1 MPNTSKT
8 SEPRNGLSFGSAL
21 ALVAATATLC
31 LAATG
36 KLGLYIHP
44 RYFVFTVAMAVVCL
58 TLTLLALLRPRAAS
72 HGELVDPPSSTVWAK
87 LGAVFAAVLLLP
99 LAVLPPVSL
108 STERASSAATSA
120 AAASSAGGGSGAP
133 GGTPG
138 SAPGGGASGGA
149 LTGAANPAAESP
161 ASAEAD
167 AKMTVP
173 DWSALLQSGIDPVEL
188 SGRTP
193 QLSGFITADAND
205 PENIMQVTRYTV
217 TCCVVDAA
225 PRAVPVYLP
234 GWQSQY
240 KQGKWYSVTGY
251 FSQNPSAL
259 STWEAVVIPGEIT
272 AIPEPKDPYV
282 PVD

>member
-1 MPNTSKT
+1 MPNTGKT
-8 SEPRNGLSFGSAL
+8 PAARSGLSLGSAL

-58 TLTLLALLRPRAAS
+58 VLTLTALLRPRAAS
-72 HGELVDPPSSTVWAK
+72 HGELVDPPKSTVWAK
-87 LGAVFAAVLLLP
+87 IGAVFAAVLLLP

-120 AAASSAGGGSGAP
+120 GGGSGAP
-133 GGTPG
+133 GSAPG
-138 SAPGGGASGGA
+138 SAPGGGANGGA
-149 LTGAANPAAESP
+149 LTGAANPAAGSP

-240 KQGKWYSVTGY
+240 KQGEWYNVTGY

-259 STWEAVVIPGEIT
+259 STWEAVVIPGEIS